1 MSPNPTPP
9 QAGGPSRSGLWRAA
23 AGVALAVLL
32 LAALAFWRGPASTL
46 ADLRAAAARRD
57 GAALAQLTDM
67 NALQHSLGRVLLQ
80 QMGASLPDEKDNPT
94 KFLGQFII
102 AGALA
107 TPLAHALT
115 TPEGMA
121 MLLDGQIAPRRDPA
135 AGAASGDTAA
145 RTRIRFSDLS
155 TARATVDTP
164 GGNGALVLVLHRE
177 GLRWRWV
184 GVELPPVDA
193 SSSR

>member
-1 MSPNPTPP
+1 VSPNPTSPG
-9 QAGGPSRSGLWRAA
+9 AGGHSRCGLWRAA

-32 LAALAFWRGPASTL
+32 LAAFAFWRGPASTPL
-46 ADLRAAAARRD
+46 SDLRAAAARRG
-57 GAALAQLTDM
+57 GAALAQLTDVD
-67 NALQHSLGRVLLQ
+67 ALRHSLGRVLLQ
-80 QMGASLPDEKDNPT
+80 QMAASIPDEKDSPT
-94 KFLGQFII
+94 QFLGQFII

-107 TPLAHALT
+107 TPLAQAFT

-121 MLLDGQIAPRRDPA
+121 MLLDGQIPPRRDPA
-135 AGAASGDTAA
+135 AGAARGDTAA
-145 RTRIRFSDLS
+145 RTRIRFSDVS

-184 GVELPPVDA
+184 GVELP
-193 SSSR
+193 SG